1 MAISENNKLIQVK
14 ISKLAYK
21 FIKKYSEM
29 FGVSISRFC
38 EMAINDKIC
47 KIGEVRSDI
56 NACGE
61 PIKEIK

>member
-1 MAISENNKLIQVK
+1 MISENNKLIQVK
-14 ISKLAYK
+14 ISKLAYN

-47 KIGEVRSDI
+47 KIGEIRGDI
-56 NACGE
+56 DAYGE
-61 PIKEIK
+61 PTREIK